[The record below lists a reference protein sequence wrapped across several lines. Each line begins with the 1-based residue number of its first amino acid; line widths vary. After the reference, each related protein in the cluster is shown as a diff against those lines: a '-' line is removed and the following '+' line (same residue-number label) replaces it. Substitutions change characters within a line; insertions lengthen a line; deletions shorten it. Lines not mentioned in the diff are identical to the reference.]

1 MRTQQDLF
9 TVQYA
14 VEYDGWVRLENF
26 PIEEQFRSAYLWC
39 NYIVYSWD
47 VNYYLLLKIVD
58 RTGKLVYEGHIPNL
72 YQYNK
77 LKKKLNLT
85 NCTLKNMVY
94 IVDEEGAY
102 LTDEDNNFI
111 IE

>member
-14 VEYDGWVRLENF
+14 VEYDGWVRLDDF
-26 PIEEQFRSAYLWC
+26 PGEEQFRNVYLWC
-39 NYIVYSWD
+39 NYLVYSWD

-58 RTGKLVYEGHIPNL
+58 RSGNLVYEGHIPNL

-77 LKKKLNLT
+77 LKKKLNFT
-85 NCTLKNMVY
+85 NCTLKNVMY
-94 IVDEEGAY
+94 MVDENNVY
-102 LTDEDNNFI
+102 LTDENNNFI